1 MVFSFIIT
9 ICSMFPSSVWGG
21 GVAAP
26 PRPALHCTVA
36 SLFTRAGVEI
46 TEAAGHCSH
55 LVTACSTAVSW
66 SQHAACSTA
75 VSWSPACS
83 LLSSCH
89 YSVLQYEAGVQ
100 SVQQYEAGVQRAAR
114 VLSLTESCG
123 AARCAAVRPGT
134 GQLGY
139 DFVTNPAHCSKIL

>member
-1 MVFSFIIT
+1 M
-9 ICSMFPSSVWGG
+9 
-21 GVAAP
+21 AAP

-55 LVTACSTAVSW
+55 LVTACSTAVILS
-66 SQHAACSTA
+66 A
-75 VSWSPACS
+75 ACS

-89 YSVLQYEAGVQ
+89 YSVLQYEASVQ
-100 SVQQYEAGVQRAAR
+100 SVQQYEAGVQCAAR

-134 GQLGY
+134 GQ
-139 DFVTNPAHCSKIL
+139 A

>member
-9 ICSMFPSSVWGG
+9 ICNMFPSRVSGEGAWLLRPAQHCTALWPHFSLGP
-21 GVAAP
+21 ALRS
-26 PRPALHCTVA
+26 PRP
-36 SLFTRAGVEI
+36 R
-46 TEAAGHCSH
+46 
-55 LVTACSTAVSW
+55 VTAVTWSPACSTAVSL
-66 SQHAACSTA
+66 SA
-75 VSWSPACS
+75 ACS

-89 YSVLQYEAGVQ
+89 YSLLQYEASVQ

-134 GQLGY
+134 GQ
-139 DFVTNPAHCSKIL
+139 A